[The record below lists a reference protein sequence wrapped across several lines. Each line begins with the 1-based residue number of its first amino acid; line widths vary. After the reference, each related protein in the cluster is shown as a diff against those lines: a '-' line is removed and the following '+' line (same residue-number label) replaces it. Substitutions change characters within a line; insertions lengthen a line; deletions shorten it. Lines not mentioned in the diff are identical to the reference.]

1 MPDPKCCT
9 RVARAAEF
17 MVDPEIRVPSA
28 EDFFPAGS
36 CQCGGRA
43 DAYTDEAFC
52 GLLHEG
58 QMVELRRCIGV
69 GEPREERLDALLGEG
84 VARVIIIVGG
94 RGGARR

>member
-17 MVDPEIRVPSA
+17 MVDPEIGVPSA

-52 GLLHEG
+52 GLLHER
-58 QMVELRRCIGV
+58 QVVELCRGV
-69 GEPREERLDALLGEG
+69 SVGDPGESASTRSWKNGSPEYS
-84 VARVIIIVGG
+84 
-94 RGGARR
+94 